1 VRGSHS
7 KRDDPA
13 ICEATARRAEFL
25 PLRGI
30 PCVFA
35 VVPSAILGITT
46 NPMQKVIPKHM
57 EKQHDHAK

>member
-13 ICEATARRAEFL
+13 ICEVTARRAEFL

-35 VVPSAILGITT
+35 AAFSHSCD
-46 NPMQKVIPKHM
+46 ND
-57 EKQHDHAK
+57 ESNAKSDSEAYGEAT